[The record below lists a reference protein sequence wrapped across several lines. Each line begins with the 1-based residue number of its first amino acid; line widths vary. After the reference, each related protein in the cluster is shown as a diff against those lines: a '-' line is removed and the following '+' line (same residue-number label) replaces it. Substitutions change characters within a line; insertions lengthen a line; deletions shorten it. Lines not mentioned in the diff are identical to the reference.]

1 VWKCGRKCG
10 KLSGLV
16 FKGTFEY
23 RMDPKGRLP
32 VPAPFRRALERD
44 GAATVVITLLDQ
56 CLAAYAPDQWAR
68 LEDKLLAMP
77 TFAKTTKALAR
88 RLASQAADC
97 ALDVQGRILLP
108 PVLRQ
113 AVGLERDVVVVGVL
127 DRFEIWAPDAWSRF
141 LAESEQLLDDAS
153 LDMAWPVP
161 PAGGSPGTPSTGKT

>member
-1 VWKCGRKCG
+1 
-10 KLSGLV
+10 V

-23 RMDPKGRLP
+23 RIDPKGRLP
-32 VPAPFRRALERD
+32 VPAPFRRELERG
-44 GAATVVITLLDQ
+44 GADAVVVTLLDQ
-56 CLAAYAPDQWAR
+56 CLAAYAPAEWGR
-68 LEDKLLAMP
+68 LEEKLLAMP

-108 PVLRQ
+108 PSLRQ

-127 DRFEIWAPDAWSRF
+127 DRFEIWAPEAWTRF
-141 LAESEQLLDDAS
+141 LSESEQLLDDAS

-161 PAGGSPGTPSTGKT
+161 PAPPSGTPPSTGKT